1 VDLLEGSAKSAVQEA
16 AGKMKA
22 KGIPVARYEAV
33 KIFVRPGSTDLRKA
47 VTGLSGL
54 IQEGMKQDPLS
65 GSVYLFCNR
74 DRKLLKAVWWDKTG
88 FWLSQKRRT
97 KVR

>member
-1 VDLLEGSAKSAVQEA
+1 MTVDLN
-16 AGKMKA
+16 
-22 KGIPVARYEAV
+22 AV
-33 KIFVRPGSTDLRKA
+33 KIFVRPGYTDLRKA
-47 VTGLSGL
+47 VNGLTGL
-54 IQEGMKQDPLS
+54 IQEGMGQDPLS

-74 DRKLLKAVWWDKTG
+74 DRKLLADRRSEAVWWDKTG